1 MSVAAVERAP
11 QSRCRRRAV
20 VKYAALSRLASLA
33 LALASRAIVGDYDA
47 SAQVVLAGTASL
59 PAQAARALAQVVLRW
74 DSFYFVHIA
83 GSGYTYEQEH
93 AFFPLLPAMM
103 RLLASTAL
111 APVALVAG
119 EQVALAV
126 AGAVVSNVCFVL
138 AATTLYALGCR
149 TLHNERL
156 AYTAALLFVWAPSN
170 MFMSSAQTES
180 LFAWLAFTALLCIA
194 RRRYFAASLWL
205 CASGLCR
212 SNGVVYSG
220 FLVWDLVVRR
230 EAWDRNQRRIGP
242 MALQALRAAVLVA
255 ISALGFVAF
264 QVYGYRQGC
273 LQALHPAHG
282 PRPYCRGL
290 PATMYGFV
298 QAEYWNVGFLRYY
311 TLQQV
316 PNFLLAAPMVALSV
330 AGVYTYAAHDPV
342 RLATLGW
349 RRQRC
354 AAPQAGRR
362 PLAAAFLG
370 DGLLPHITVWA
381 ALLAVAM
388 TTMHVQVVTR
398 FFSSVPAVFWYAA
411 HAAAHGRRAA
421 WAVAGYFAAFG
432 LAGVVLFSS
441 FFPPA

>member
-1 MSVAAVERAP
+1 
-11 QSRCRRRAV
+11 
-20 VKYAALSRLASLA
+20 
-33 LALASRAIVGDYDA
+33 
-47 SAQVVLAGTASL
+47 
-59 PAQAARALAQVVLRW
+59 
-74 DSFYFVHIA
+74 
-83 GSGYTYEQEH
+83 
-93 AFFPLLPAMM
+93 
-103 RLLASTAL
+103 
-111 APVALVAG
+111 
-119 EQVALAV
+119 
-126 AGAVVSNVCFVL
+126 
-138 AATTLYALGCR
+138 
-149 TLHNERL
+149 
-156 AYTAALLFVWAPSN
+156 
-170 MFMSSAQTES
+170 
-180 LFAWLAFTALLCIA
+180 
-194 RRRYFAASLWL
+194 
-205 CASGLCR
+205 
-212 SNGVVYSG
+212 
-220 FLVWDLVVRR
+220 
-230 EAWDRNQRRIGP
+230 
-242 MALQALRAAVLVA
+242 
-255 ISALGFVAF
+255 
-264 QVYGYRQGC
+264 
-273 LQALHPAHG
+273 
-282 PRPYCRGL
+282 
-290 PATMYGFV
+290 MYGFV